1 MADAQPPLVTL
12 DAAAPNDAT
21 LLGHLMELY
30 IHDLSAVFPD
40 VMLGPDGRFGY
51 PKLPLYWSEPDRRF
65 PFHIR
70 CDSRVAGFAL
80 ATRGS
85 PVAEDPDTFDVAE
98 FFVMRR
104 YRRGGVGRQAARLL
118 WRQLP
123 GKWTVRVTE
132 ANRAGLSF
140 WEGVMRESSLGHV
153 ATSTRP
159 GRPAPWRVYSFDST
173 TRAR

>member
-1 MADAQPPLVTL
+1 MADAQPPPVTL
-12 DAAAPNDAT
+12 DAAAPNDVT
-21 LLGHLMELY
+21 LLGDLMELY

-65 PFHIR
+65 PFLIR
-70 CDSRVAGFAL
+70 CDSRVA
-80 ATRGS
+80 
-85 PVAEDPDTFDVAE
+85 
-98 FFVMRR
+98 
-104 YRRGGVGRQAARLL
+104 
-118 WRQLP
+118 
-123 GKWTVRVTE
+123 E